1 MDNIHEIASD
11 GAEMPRFDDGM
22 VNLSELLRIMAESLV
37 NEIVDARADEACEA
51 GNQGNGYR
59 ERRLTTSA
67 GTINPRIPKLCA
79 GSCFPEDLIER
90 CSCVDRE
97 LERRSRV
104 VRVFPS
110 RKSLIRMMG
119 AVFAETDE
127 DWAGRRWFNND
138 SIGRAVEGAEAN
150 APVHACEGTA
160 AERAARII
168 APVVADNPVAGGK
181 AA

>member
-90 CSCVDRE
+90 CSRVDRA
-97 LERRSRV
+97 V
-104 VRVFPS
+104 VAAVS
-110 RKSLIRMMG
+110 GMVANG
-119 AVFAETDE
+119 VFAETDE

-160 AERAARII
+160 AERAAKII

>member
-22 VNLSELLRIMAESLV
+22 VNLSELLRIKAESLV

-51 GNQGNGYR
+51 GNQRNGYR

-67 GTINPRIPKLCA
+67 GTINPRIPKLSA

-90 CSCVDRE
+90 CSCVDRA
-97 LERRSRV
+97 V
-104 VRVFPS
+104 VAAVS
-110 RKSLIRMMG
+110 GMVANG
-119 AVFAETDE
+119 VFAETDE
-127 DWAGRRWFNND
+127 DWAGRRWFNDD

-150 APVHACEGTA
+150 APAHACEGTA

>member
-11 GAEMPRFDDGM
+11 VAEMPRFDDGM

-51 GNQGNGYR
+51 GNQRNGYR

-67 GTINPRIPKLCA
+67 GTINPRIPKLSA

-90 CSCVDRE
+90 CSCVDRA
-97 LERRSRV
+97 V
-104 VRVFPS
+104 VAAVS
-110 RKSLIRMMG
+110 GMVANG
-119 AVFAETDE
+119 VFAETDE
-127 DWAGRRWFNND
+127 DWAGRRWFNDD

-150 APVHACEGTA
+150 APAHACEGTA

>member
-51 GNQGNGYR
+51 GNQRNGYR
-59 ERRLTTSA
+59 ERRLTTS
-67 GTINPRIPKLCA
+67 A

-90 CSCVDRE
+90 CSCVDRA
-97 LERRSRV
+97 V
-104 VRVFPS
+104 VAAVS
-110 RKSLIRMMG
+110 GMVANG
-119 AVFAETDE
+119 VFAETDE
-127 DWAGRRWFNND
+127 DWAGRRWFNDD

-150 APVHACEGTA
+150 APAHACEGTA

>member
-51 GNQGNGYR
+51 GNQRNGYR

-67 GTINPRIPKLCA
+67 GTINPRIPKLSA

-90 CSCVDRE
+90 CSRVDRA
-97 LERRSRV
+97 V
-104 VRVFPS
+104 VAAVS
-110 RKSLIRMMG
+110 GMVANG
-119 AVFAETDE
+119 VFAETDE
-127 DWAGRRWFNND
+127 DWAGRRWFNDD

-150 APVHACEGTA
+150 APAHACEGTA

>member
-51 GNQGNGYR
+51 GNQRNGYR

-67 GTINPRIPKLCA
+67 GTINPRIPKLSA

-90 CSCVDRE
+90 CSCVDRA
-97 LERRSRV
+97 V
-104 VRVFPS
+104 VAAVS
-110 RKSLIRMMG
+110 GMVANG
-119 AVFAETDE
+119 VFAETDE
-127 DWAGRRWFNND
+127 DWAVRRWFNDD

-150 APVHACEGTA
+150 APAHACEGTA

>member
-51 GNQGNGYR
+51 GNQRNGYR

-67 GTINPRIPKLCA
+67 GTINPRIPKLSA

-90 CSCVDRE
+90 CSCVDRA
-97 LERRSRV
+97 V
-104 VRVFPS
+104 VAAVS
-110 RKSLIRMMG
+110 GMVANG
-119 AVFAETDE
+119 VFAETDE
-127 DWAGRRWFNND
+127 DWAGRRWFNDD

-150 APVHACEGTA
+150 APAHACEGTA

-181 AA
+181 TA

>member
-1 MDNIHEIASD
+1 MDNIHEIAID

-51 GNQGNGYR
+51 GNQRNGYR

-67 GTINPRIPKLCA
+67 GTINPRIPKLSA

-90 CSCVDRE
+90 CSCVDRA
-97 LERRSRV
+97 V
-104 VRVFPS
+104 VAAVS
-110 RKSLIRMMG
+110 GMVANG
-119 AVFAETDE
+119 VFAETDE
-127 DWAGRRWFNND
+127 DWAGRRWFNDD

-150 APVHACEGTA
+150 APAHACEGTA